1 MRPERRLKPGVDG
14 GLRAASW
21 ISPPH
26 HLRTREIL
34 SKRWGPPH
42 VGRGLAQL
50 AGGQCPERRRL
61 ELFLNLVEQC
71 RRVLNTPGVA
81 LSTVVVAL
89 ARVPIDGKQ
98 IADE

>member
-1 MRPERRLKPGVDG
+1 MTGGSAPQTPRDLPLFFTRVDGFALVVIRDRRILERLDRRIGQRRDATRAPIQARMDG

-42 VGRGLAQL
+42 
-50 AGGQCPERRRL
+50 
-61 ELFLNLVEQC
+61 
-71 RRVLNTPGVA
+71 
-81 LSTVVVAL
+81 
-89 ARVPIDGKQ
+89 
-98 IADE
+98 